1 MTDYTPNSHKHKA
14 ENKPAKEKNV
24 TKVVSGTVKT
34 RKKNEL
40 QKMTG
45 AIISED
51 ARNVKSYILMDVLLP
66 AVKDAIED
74 IVTNGIRMILRG
86 EAGARRS
93 GGSSGSVVSRISYN
107 TAYDSR
113 RSSYSEPRTRVGY
126 SFDDIVLGTR
136 GEAENVLRHMDD
148 LIESYGAVSV
158 ADLYDLVGILG
169 SPNDNKWGWANIRTA
184 EPIRVRDGY
193 LLKLPK
199 VCPID

>member
-1 MTDYTPNSHKHKA
+1 MTNYQPNSHKYKE
-14 ENKPAKEKNV
+14 ENKVTEEKNIQ
-24 TKVVSGTVKT
+24 KVVTGSVKT

-66 AVKDAIED
+66 AIKDAIED

-86 EAGARRS
+86 ETGARRNSNS
-93 GGSSGSVVSRISYN
+93 GVSRISYN

-113 RSSYSEPRTRVGY
+113 RRTSYNEPRTRTGY
-126 SFDDIVLGTR
+126 NFDDIVLGTR

-148 LIESYGAVSV
+148 LIETYGYVSV

-169 SPNDNKWGWANIRTA
+169 TPNDNKWGWTNIRTA

-199 VCPID
+199 ICPID